1 MNTNILGLLLLGGFG
16 FNASEWASGD
26 FCLNHWLQQKI
37 AVNPAQNYFPNRLPS
52 TNNLLC
58 SSPEIPASA
67 LAGQTD
73 SPEPIQFGYFPL

>member
-1 MNTNILGLLLLGGFG
+1 MKRNILGLLLLGRFG
-16 FNASEWASGD
+16 FKASQWASGN
-26 FCLNHWLQQKI
+26 FCRNHWLRQKN

-58 SSPEIPASA
+58 SSLETPASA